1 VGQET
6 EIARPDGA
14 TAEWR
19 RIARGDDVLYSIT
32 SWPDKKGGGWT
43 AEEFYASG
51 ESDWADFERH
61 WRHYERS
68 LGGTC
73 VEIGCGAGRITRA
86 LAGSFDR
93 VLALD
98 VSEEMIARTREAC
111 PENVDARLV
120 EGPAIPLADGAA
132 DAVFSAHV
140 LQHLETRE
148 ILRSYLAEARR
159 VLRDGGTM
167 MIHLTLVSRRPPRL
181 WKAKEELRL
190 WWSRRRLARGKE
202 HTAVRMRVYRLEDVF
217 HTLGDL
223 GFTDVELRAFPVRSN
238 GYLHHF
244 FLATA

>member
-1 VGQET
+1 VAQET

-19 RIARGDDVLYSIT
+19 RIARGDDVLYSVT

-43 AEEFYASG
+43 PEEFYATG
-51 ESDWADFERH
+51 ASDWEDFERH
-61 WRHYERS
+61 WRHYDPA

-73 VEIGCGAGRITRA
+73 VEIGCGAGRMTRA
-86 LAGSFDR
+86 LAGTFDR

-98 VSEEMIARTREAC
+98 VSDEMIARTREMS
-111 PENVDARLV
+111 PDNVDVRRV
-120 EGPAIPLADGAA
+120 DGPAIPLGDGDA

-140 LQHLETRE
+140 LQHLESHE

-159 VLRDGGTM
+159 ALRDGGTM
-167 MIHLTLVSRRPPRL
+167 MIHLTLVSRRPSRL

-190 WWSRRRLARGKE
+190 RWSRRRLARGKE
-202 HTAVRMRVYRLEDVF
+202 HTAVRMRVYRFEDVF
-217 HTLGDL
+217 HTLDEL
-223 GFTDVELRAFPVRSN
+223 GFSNVELRAFPVRSN